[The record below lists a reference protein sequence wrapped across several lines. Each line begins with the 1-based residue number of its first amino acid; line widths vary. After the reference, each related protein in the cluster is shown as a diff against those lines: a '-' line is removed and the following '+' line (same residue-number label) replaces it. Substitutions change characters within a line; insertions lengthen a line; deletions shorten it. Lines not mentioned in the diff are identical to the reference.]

1 MQKKCKIVFKV
12 FLTFKYSC
20 EVLLYY
26 KIGAHEKSYCHSFQI
41 WSESQFNKFLV
52 VKV

>member
-1 MQKKCKIVFKV
+1 MQKKCKIVSKI

-26 KIGAHEKSYCHSFQI
+26 KIGIPMRNHIVTALEYGLNPSLINF
-41 WSESQFNKFLV
+41 
-52 VKV
+52 